1 MKKKISVGAALGIAG
16 ITAVVVFFAT
26 SFAQLNMIGALTN
39 NAWYQEPLYQK
50 IHAIE
55 QIVEKQFDG
64 EIEEKQ
70 LMDYVSRGYMAGLG
84 DRFSLYFSKEDL
96 EEFLISEAGELV
108 GIGVT
113 GIQDP
118 ETGYIRVESVYKGSP
133 ADLAGLRAGDLLT
146 AVDGTGVLEV
156 GYEEAINQIRG
167 EEGTS
172 VSLTF
177 LRDGAEQDLHIVRQ
191 KIEVPSVS
199 YQLYGDNGYIAVTSF
214 NETTARQFQQA
225 VESLQA
231 QGAEKLIFDM
241 RN

>member
-156 GYEEAINQIRG
+156 GYEEAMRLGFSIC
-167 EEGTS
+167 
-172 VSLTF
+172 
-177 LRDGAEQDLHIVRQ
+177 
-191 KIEVPSVS
+191 S
-199 YQLYGDNGYIAVTSF
+199 YYRNYQSLYGLHVDTEHLHLHFAVITVAYTDGKMYAEGLSDWHMLRGYI
-214 NETTARQFQQA
+214 
-225 VESLQA
+225 
-231 QGAEKLIFDM
+231 QGLLPKWYVDFRISGPAA
-241 RN
+241 